1 MIMINNDSIKTYKF
15 ILFAFLFLLPMMLW
29 LFSINKDM
37 KSNNIIMHD
46 EKEVDENLLIDSN
59 KSDNFDYHLYVYLK
73 KEKDEHG
80 FMNVIYKLRITPKAG
95 KVYNN
100 VMVTAF
106 LDESL
111 KSAFTVQN
119 FLGFGTDVSENITFG
134 SLNKGLEVGRSTLLT
149 DYYDIDTLKY
159 FLIKDIKVKVIWKTG
174 EEYVIL
180 SPENVE
186 LICD

>member
-1 MIMINNDSIKTYKF
+1 M
-15 ILFAFLFLLPMMLW
+15 
-29 LFSINKDM
+29 
-37 KSNNIIMHD
+37 
-46 EKEVDENLLIDSN
+46 
-59 KSDNFDYHLYVYLK
+59 
-73 KEKDEHG
+73 
-80 FMNVIYKLRITPKAG
+80 
-95 KVYNN
+95 
-100 VMVTAF
+100 
-106 LDESL
+106 DESL

>member
-106 LDESL
+106 
-111 KSAFTVQN
+111 
-119 FLGFGTDVSENITFG
+119 FG
-134 SLNKGLEVGRSTLLT
+134 
-149 DYYDIDTLKY
+149 
-159 FLIKDIKVKVIWKTG
+159 
-174 EEYVIL
+174 
-180 SPENVE
+180 
-186 LICD
+186 